1 MSENQKPQIKLEV
14 DSTEARKGFNEIKD
28 AARDMATSV
37 NEAGKKAGAGLEGIG
52 DGAPKSAEKLDRA
65 TKSIIGSIE
74 RTTAAM
80 KAGERGT
87 ASYFET
93 LASQRGV
100 SADTLKPYLDQLRQ
114 AEAAQKAAQ
123 GSLDKMGVSAA
134 QTAAALRGV
143 PAQFTDI
150 VTALQGGQ
158 QPLTVFLQQGGQ
170 LKDMFGGAGNAARA
184 LGGYVLGL
192 VNPFTVAA
200 AAVVGLGVAYSMG
213 AAEAKEFEKTL
224 ILSGNQAGK
233 TASQLMDMAAAVRSM
248 GAGTQGRAAEVINL
262 MASDSKIGADNIQ
275 RFTAA
280 ILQMERAGGPAAEE
294 LVKQFASLAKSP
306 LESALKLNET
316 TGFLTRSV
324 YEQIRAL
331 EDAGRTTDA
340 AKVAQEAY
348 ARAVEQ
354 RSPELVKNLGYVEK
368 AWLGIKDAA
377 KGAID
382 NTLSVGRVSTADS
395 VRRKLLDLS
404 TKSLAVDPDSVA
416 GKSLQRQT
424 ADLERQ
430 LVVLEA
436 KERIEAKAAA
446 AKAEEGRQVKLLG
459 DFNKES
465 LQFASKQVQ
474 QEKELA
480 AARVKYQELVEA
492 GLISSK
498 QYRDLLAGIRDKF
511 DDKGAKS
518 EVDSI
523 KAKIVE
529 TQKYID
535 LLRAGRGEEAKQTE
549 GEKLVAQLQEQLR
562 GRMDGITRGY
572 KEQALA
578 QAQKLVA
585 VERDSLETEKLY
597 KYVAQATDAYRKQIA
612 ETVKSADAIELQAQ
626 KQDAANKV
634 FGESKTAIEEMVL
647 AQKKIERTKF
657 LEGELVDPAQL
668 AALDSGIKAQEHLVD
683 SLRTADFNS
692 VNRRMDEWLRSAKEA
707 EAIAASELRIVGL
720 GSAERAKV
728 LLTRESELKLAKQI
742 AEIDRSSFDEAQKNS
757 LKDKAKAA
765 AKIELDVNLDRDA
778 LKAIDEYLDPSR
790 AQSFGAALSDA
801 FGNAGNSLAK
811 LSSSLGEYARQQAQ
825 VADLRSRLADIKDP
839 AERQREALRLSM
851 RSQEQSIGLYA
862 NMAGAAKGF
871 FAEGSRGY
879 KTLQAAEDAFRVY
892 QLASDL
898 QKGLSAA
905 AVGIANQAQGDPY
918 SAIPRMAAMAAIM
931 AGLGFAVSGGF
942 AGGGSTGGDGAKQ
955 ATGTGTVFGDAQ
967 AKSESIAK
975 SIDLLSDT
983 AKMQLSTQSGM
994 LAALKSIEANIG
1006 GLSGLILRSG
1016 VVSGDT
1022 ASQFGIRE
1030 GYGLNAFNAFGK
1042 TALGILDS
1050 WTAGVFTKLM
1060 GSKTTITGNGLF
1072 SGPQSLG
1079 SILTG
1084 GLNLQDYADVNSK
1097 SKFLG
1102 ITYSNKNST
1111 QYQASDPVLKQQFG
1125 LVFQSFADALKLAS
1139 VPLGASLDEVVG
1151 RINSFT
1157 VDIGKIDLKDLTGQ
1171 QIQEKLSAV
1180 LGAAG
1185 DSIASAALPGLN
1197 DFQKIGEGYL
1207 ETVIR
1212 VASGVETAS
1221 ASLDLLGIQAIK
1233 FTGVAQKQG
1242 DVGAEIVRQSIKAFE
1257 SLDGS
1262 LSGIGAIIDSL
1273 SGSAEELAQA
1283 YTELDGARQV
1293 LIAVG
1298 KSGDSLT
1305 AAMLRGAGGLDN
1317 LKSSL
1322 ETYFDAF
1329 FTDQEKAAAKQAQLA
1344 ADFAKIGITS
1354 APTSREAFKALVSGI
1369 DTSTEAGQKFY
1380 AQVIGLAGAFDEALK
1395 ATEKLAGGVSNLQDV
1410 LSGQAKTRSG
1420 LQVDL
1425 LTAQG
1430 DAAGAAALKR
1440 QLDLA
1445 GITGGLS
1452 AADAAAV
1459 AASYD
1464 LTEALRAQIK
1474 ATQEAAAA
1482 AQRVL
1487 SERAGLETQLLQA
1500 QGDTA
1505 ALRERELAALDPSN
1519 RALKQMIYALEDQAK
1534 VSAKAAE
1541 AAQKV
1546 TDAMAGLGD
1555 TRFDLENQL
1564 LSLSGNDAEVLRRTR
1579 ERDLARLTEG
1589 MSAEDAAKIAAAYD
1603 FNTALKQQIDSTNAA
1618 AQAAE
1623 AIAKAQQQA
1632 AEDARRAA
1640 EEQQRAAEQISS
1652 AWKSAADSVLDEVAR
1667 IRGQIAGDS
1676 SESLAQA
1683 QTRLAI
1689 TQAQAKAGDLN
1700 AFKLLPGL
1708 SQAML
1713 SIAEQQSVSFA
1724 DLQSLR
1730 ARTAAGLE
1738 GTANLLAS
1746 QYGVAKA
1753 VAITGVTPTTAA
1765 QTAIQ
1770 PASFTP
1776 TPATS
1781 GTESMVEE
1789 LKSLREQ
1796 LIELRKQ
1803 IDVSNNNTG
1812 RAAEALEGNQSVPIL
1827 VEIAP

>member
-1 MSENQKPQIKLEV
+1 MSENRKPQIAPEV
-14 DSTEARKGFNEIKD
+14 DATGVRKGVGEIKAELQSLVP
-28 AARDMATSV
+28 AADQ
-37 NEAGKKAGAGLEGIG
+37 AGKKASAALDGIA
-52 DGAPKSAEKLDRA
+52 DSAEKVAVKSSKSAAETERA
-65 TKSIIGSIE
+65 YGRLTAEIIRVSAQAK
-74 RTTAAM
+74 AAAEGTG
-80 KAGERGT
+80 KAGEILNKALGQGLDPGR
-87 ASYFET
+87 
-93 LASQRGV
+93 LQ
-100 SADTLKPYLDQLRQ
+100 PYLDGLRQ
-114 AEAAQKAAQ
+114 AEAAQKAAA
-123 GSLDKMGVSAA
+123 GSLGTMEMSAK

-143 PAQFTDI
+143 PAQFTD
-150 VTALQGGQ
+150 VFTSLASGQ

-184 LGGYVLGL
+184 LGGYVAGL
-192 VNPFTVAA
+192 INPLTLAA
-200 AAVVGLGVAYSMG
+200 AAVAGLGYAYAKGS
-213 AAEAKEFEKTL
+213 AEAQEFQKTL
-224 ILSGNQAGK
+224 ILTGNQAGV
-233 TASQLMDMAAAVRSM
+233 TANQLMDMAAAVRAS
-248 GAGTQGRAAEVINL
+248 GAGTQGRAAEIINL
-262 MASDSKIGADNIQ
+262 LAASGRTGAENFE
-275 RFTAA
+275 RFAA
-280 ILQMERAGGPAAEE
+280 AALQLERAGGPAAEATA
-294 LVKQFASLAKSP
+294 KAFAEIAKAP
-306 LESALKLNET
+306 LEATLKLDEAMN
-316 TGFLTRSV
+316 FLTRSQQ
-324 YEQIRAL
+324 EQIRTLMEQGRQAEAAKLAQLAYFNAVLDQSAKLEGSLSLISKAWRDVSDEAKKSWDSMLNIGRGPSLKERLADVGNWLEQLKAAAL
-331 EDAGRTTDA
+331 FGGVAPVSFPTGQTTGDA
-340 AKVAQEAY
+340 AA
-348 ARAVEQ
+348 
-354 RSPELVKNLGYVEK
+354 
-368 AWLGIKDAA
+368 
-377 KGAID
+377 
-382 NTLSVGRVSTADS
+382 
-395 VRRKLLDLS
+395 
-404 TKSLAVDPDSVA
+404 
-416 GKSLQRQT
+416 
-424 ADLERQ
+424 ERN
-430 LVVLEA
+430 A
-436 KERIEAKAAA
+436 AAA
-446 AKAEEGRQVKLLG
+446 AKEAQSKRDAAEAAKILVSLGIKQVTLAEELERVEKALTAAGKDRATINKALEKVREGFADKAAIAEANRELEGQKKLFAELAGLSGDFEKEWGLLNKAFKDSKGAMSVELLEQAQRKLLEKQPFMR
-459 DFNKES
+459 DMAKEQADAAKAQAKARDELTKTYEKEVDQLEKS
-465 LQFASKQVQ
+465 ATQAKDQVQ
-474 QEKELA
+474 RMQDEEKAAALA
-480 AARVKYQELVEA
+480 ATGFFSLAQAIQIVTAAR
-492 GLISSK
+492 
-498 QYRDLLAGIRDKF
+498 
-511 DDKGAKS
+511 
-518 EVDSI
+518 
-523 KAKIVE
+523 
-529 TQKYID
+529 
-535 LLRAGRGEEAKQTE
+535 
-549 GEKLVAQLQEQLR
+549 LQEQL
-562 GRMDGITRGY
+562 
-572 KEQALA
+572 
-578 QAQKLVA
+578 VA
-585 VERDSLETEKLY
+585 ERKAGNQEK
-597 KYVAQATDAYRKQIA
+597 V
-612 ETVKSADAIELQAQ
+612 DAIAKEIEKRKELVQLIG
-626 KQDAANKV
+626 KQ
-634 FGESKTAIEEMVL
+634 ESRKIEE
-647 AQKKIERTKF
+647 
-657 LEGELVDPAQL
+657 
-668 AALDSGIKAQEHLVD
+668 
-683 SLRTADFNS
+683 
-692 VNRRMDEWLRSAKEA
+692 
-707 EAIAASELRIVGL
+707 
-720 GSAERAKV
+720 
-728 LLTRESELKLAKQI
+728 
-742 AEIDRSSFDEAQKNS
+742 
-757 LKDKAKAA
+757 
-765 AKIELDVNLDRDA
+765 DA
-778 LKAIDEYLDPSR
+778 LKSLDAYLDPAR
-790 AQSFGAALSDA
+790 AQSFGEALSQA
-801 FGNAGNSLAK
+801 FGAAGSSLAK
-811 LSSSLGEYARQQAQ
+811 LSNALGEYGRQQAE
-825 VADLRSRLADIKDP
+825 VAKQRDNVEKISDP
-839 AERQREALRLSM
+839 AKRLQAELKLTQ
-851 RSQEQSIGLYA
+851 RSQEQTIDLYA

-1016 VVSGDT
+1016 VSSGDT

-1097 SKFLG
+1097 QKFLG
-1102 ITYSNKNST
+1102 ITVSNKNST

-1125 LVFQSFADALKLAS
+1125 LVFQSFADALKLAAT
-1139 VPLGASLDEVVG
+1139 PLGVSLDDIAA

-1157 VDIGKIDLKDLTGQ
+1157 VDIGKIDLKGLTGD
-1171 QIQEKLSAV
+1171 QIQEKLQAV

-1212 VASGVETAS
+1212 VASGVETAG
-1221 ASLDLLGIQAIK
+1221 AALDLLGIQAIN
-1233 FTGVAQKQG
+1233 FTDVAQKQG

-1273 SGSAEELAQA
+1273 SGSAEDLAQA

-1298 KSGDSLT
+1298 KNGDSLT
-1305 AAMLRGAGGLDN
+1305 AAMLRGAGGLDK

-1430 DAAGAAALKR
+1430 DVAGAAALKR

-1487 SERAGLETQLLQA
+1487 SERTGLETQLLQA
-1500 QGDTA
+1500 QGNTA

-1546 TDAMAGLGD
+1546 TDAMSGLGD

-1589 MSAEDAAKIAAAYD
+1589 LSAEDAAKIAAAYD
-1603 FNTALKQQIDSTNAA
+1603 LNTALKQQIDATNAA

-1623 AIAKAQQQA
+1623 AIAQAQQQA
-1632 AEDARRAA
+1632 AEDA
-1640 EEQQRAAEQISS
+1640 QRAAEQLRS
-1652 AWKSAADSVLDEVAR
+1652 AWQSVADSVIDEVKR
-1667 IRGQIAGDS
+1667 IRGEIVGSSSQSFANAQMQFALTTAQARAGDQ
-1676 SESLAQA
+1676 EAA
-1683 QTRLAI
+1683 
-1689 TQAQAKAGDLN
+1689 
-1700 AFKLLPGL
+1700 KLLPGL
-1708 SQAML
+1708 SQTL
-1713 SIAEQQSVSFA
+1713 LTLAEAQATSLFE
-1724 DLQSLR
+1724 LQRIR
-1730 ARTAAGLE
+1730 AQTAASLE
-1738 GTANLLAS
+1738 GTAGVLGGLFGLSIPRLATGTNEVPADMLAILHKGEAVVPAAYNPVNTGS
-1746 QYGVAKA
+1746 NAELVAEIRA
-1753 VAITGVTPTTAA
+1753 
-1765 QTAIQ
+1765 
-1770 PASFTP
+1770 
-1776 TPATS
+1776 
-1781 GTESMVEE
+1781 
-1789 LKSLREQ
+1789 LREEAKVRDLRIVQ
-1796 LIELRKQ
+1796 L
-1803 IDVSNNNTG
+1803 T
-1812 RAAEALEGNQSVPIL
+1812 AEMNRRFKEWDASGLPHER
-1827 VEIAP
+1827 VEA